1 MSGLFVSA
9 AGTEIGK
16 TFVSCALI
24 HQLRAQKRRV
34 QALKPVISGYDSNDA
49 AASDSGLLLAALGE
63 APTPDNVARIS
74 PWRFAMPLSPHMAAK
89 REGRHV
95 GFAPLLRFCQDA
107 LAVADTITIIEGV
120 GGVMAPLTD
129 QETVLDWMSLLKLPV
144 LLVGG
149 SYLGAIS
156 HMLTA
161 ADCVRRRDLTIAG
174 IVLSESEKQPVDLLE
189 TAESVAR
196 FLPEVKV
203 LTLPRLKS
211 YQDAPDLTRLV
222 NQL

>member
-24 HQLRAQKRRV
+24 HQLRAQHRKV
-34 QALKPVISGYDSNDA
+34 QALKPVISGYDSNEA

-63 APTPDNVARIS
+63 DPTPENVARIS

-89 REGRHV
+89 REGRSV
-95 GFAPLLRFCQDA
+95 SFTPLLRFCQEA
-107 LAVADTITIIEGV
+107 LAAPGTLTIIEGV
-120 GGVMAPLTD
+120 GGVMAPVND
-129 QETVLDWMSLLKLPV
+129 EETVLDWMSLLKLPV

-161 ADCVRRRDLTIAG
+161 AETVLRRDLVLAG
-174 IVLSESEKQPVDLLE
+174 IVLSESEGQPVDLWE
-189 TAESVAR
+189 TAETVAH

-203 LTLPRLKS
+203 LTVPRLAS
-211 YQDAPDLTRLV
+211 YEDAPDITRLV

>member
-24 HQLRAQKRRV
+24 HQLRAQYRKV
-34 QALKPVISGYDSNDA
+34 QALKPVISGYDSREA
-49 AASDSGLLLAALGE
+49 AMSDSGLLLAALGE
-63 APTPDNVARIS
+63 DPTPEAVARIS
-74 PWRFAMPLSPHMAAK
+74 PWRFALPLSPHMAAK
-89 REGRHV
+89 REGRSV
-95 GFAPLLRFCQDA
+95 SFAPLLRFCQEA
-107 LAVADTITIIEGV
+107 LAVPETITIIEGV
-120 GGVMAPLTD
+120 GGVMAPVND
-129 QETVLDWMSLLKLPV
+129 DETVLDWMALLKLPV

-161 ADCVRRRDLTIAG
+161 AESVHRRDLAIAG
-174 IVLSESEKQPVDLLE
+174 IVLSESVEQPVDLAE
-189 TAESVAR
+189 TAESITR

-203 LTLPRLKS
+203 LTVPRLASFK
-211 YQDAPDLTRLV
+211 DAPDITRLV
-222 NQL
+222 NNL

>member
-24 HQLRAQKRRV
+24 HQLRAQHRKV
-34 QALKPVISGYDSNDA
+34 QALKPVISGYDSHEA

-63 APTPDNVARIS
+63 DPTPEAVARIS
-74 PWRFAMPLSPHMAAK
+74 PWRFALPLSPHMAAK
-89 REGRHV
+89 REGRSV
-95 GFAPLLRFCQDA
+95 SFAPLLRFCQEA
-107 LAVADTITIIEGV
+107 LTVPETITIIEGV
-120 GGVMAPLTD
+120 GGVMAPVND
-129 QETVLDWMSLLKLPV
+129 DETVLDWMALLKLPV

-161 ADCVRRRDLTIAG
+161 AEAVLRRDLPIAG
-174 IVLSESEKQPVDLLE
+174 IVLSESVEQPVDLAE
-189 TAESVAR
+189 TAESIAR
-196 FLPEVKV
+196 FLPEMKV
-203 LTLPRLKS
+203 LTVPRLAS
-211 YQDAPDLTRLV
+211 YQDAPDITRLV
-222 NQL
+222 NNL

>member
-24 HQLRAQKRRV
+24 HQLRTQHRKV
-34 QALKPVISGYDSNDA
+34 QALKPVISGYDSNEA

-63 APTPDNVARIS
+63 DPTPENVARIS

-89 REGRHV
+89 RESRSV
-95 GFAPLLRFCQDA
+95 SFAPLLRFCQEA
-107 LAVADTITIIEGV
+107 LAAQGTITIIEGV
-120 GGVMAPLTD
+120 GGVMAPVND
-129 QETVLDWMSLLKLPV
+129 EETVLDWMSLLKLPV

-161 ADCVRRRDLTIAG
+161 AESVSRRDLAIAG
-174 IVLSESEKQPVDLLE
+174 IVLSESEDRSVDLAE
-189 TAESVAR
+189 TAETIAR

-203 LTLPRLKS
+203 LTVPRLKS
-211 YQDAPDLTRLV
+211 YEDAPDITRLV
-222 NQL
+222 NNL

>member
-24 HQLRAQKRRV
+24 HQLRAQHRKV

-95 GFAPLLRFCQDA
+95 GFAPLLRFCQEA
-107 LAVADTITIIEGV
+107 LAVPDTLTIIEGV
-120 GGVMAPLTD
+120 GGVMAPVTD
-129 QETVLDWMSLLKLPV
+129 QETVLDWMALLKLPV

-161 ADCVRRRDLTIAG
+161 ADCVRRRDLAIAG
-174 IVLSESEKQPVDLLE
+174 IVLSESADQPVDLLE

-222 NQL
+222 NSL

>member
-24 HQLRAQKRRV
+24 HQLRAQRRKV
-34 QALKPVISGYDSNDA
+34 QALKPVISGYDSNA
-49 AASDSGLLLAALGE
+49 AAGSDSGLLLAALGD

-95 GFAPLLRFCQDA
+95 GFAPLLRFCQEA
-107 LAVADTITIIEGV
+107 LAVPDTITIIEGV

-129 QETVLDWMSLLKLPV
+129 QETVLDWMALLKLPV

-161 ADCVRRRDLTIAG
+161 ADCVRRRDLAIAG
-174 IVLSESEKQPVDLLE
+174 IVLSESAEQSVDLLE
-189 TAESVAR
+189 TAETIAR